1 MSPVDSELELELKR
15 LVVGTNDQRRR
26 FGQTMFHFYRTLI
39 FWREKAMGFARITQM
54 WSAGGAAIFDAMA
67 GMLRQL
73 GDQQDDERLRAFSV
87 AFFRQLAD
95 DLERGD
101 HMIVPFLRW
110 LEERM
115 PELTSMMQEESA
127 DSRIYDIE
135 LADVLAALFVH
146 CARTEPDGMPRVLR
160 AAAREIAPDE
170 IAPDDG
176 GEE

>member
-1 MSPVDSELELELKR
+1 MSTVDGELELELKR

-39 FWREKAMGFARITQM
+39 FWREKQLGFAQITQM

-73 GDQQDDERLRAFSV
+73 GGQEDDARLRAFCV
-87 AFFRQLAD
+87 EFLRQLAE

-101 HMIVPFLRW
+101 HMMVPFLRW

-115 PELTSMMQEESA
+115 PELTAMMQEENA

-135 LADVLAALFVH
+135 LADILAALFVH
-146 CARTEPDGMPRVLR
+146 TARSDPAGMPRVLR
-160 AAAREIAPDE
+160 AAAAEITK
-170 IAPDDG
+170 
-176 GEE
+176 EE

>member
-1 MSPVDSELELELKR
+1 MSPVDGELELELKR

-39 FWREKAMGFARITQM
+39 FWREKAMPFAQITQM

-67 GMLRQL
+67 GMLRQV
-73 GDQQDDERLRAFSV
+73 GEQQDDVRLRTFCEG
-87 AFFRQLAD
+87 FLRQLAD

-115 PELTSMMQEESA
+115 PELTAMMQEENPS
-127 DSRIYDIE
+127 SRIYDIE
-135 LADVLAALFVH
+135 LAEVLAALFVH
-146 CARTEPDGMPRVLR
+146 CARAEPKGLPRVLR
-160 AAAREIAPDE
+160 AAARQIGIEP
-170 IAPDDG
+170 
-176 GEE
+176 

>member
-1 MSPVDSELELELKR
+1 MSAIDGELELELKR

-39 FWREKAMGFARITQM
+39 FWREKGLGFAQVTQM
-54 WSAGGAAIFDAMA
+54 WSAGGAAVFDAMA
-67 GMLRQL
+67 GTLREL
-73 GDQQDDERLRAFSV
+73 GEQQDDADLRAFAS
-87 AFFRQLAD
+87 AFLDQIAD

-115 PELTSMMQEESA
+115 PELTAMMQEEQPA
-127 DSRIYDIE
+127 SRIYDIE

-146 CARTEPDGMPRVLR
+146 CARAEPDGLPRVLR
-160 AAAREIAPDE
+160 AAARQIEIST
-170 IAPDDG
+170 
-176 GEE
+176 

>member
-1 MSPVDSELELELKR
+1 MTLDAELDLELKR

-39 FWREKAMGFARITQM
+39 FWREKDLPFGQITQM

-67 GMLRQL
+67 GMLRQV
-73 GDQQDDERLRAFSV
+73 GEQQDDVRLRTFCEG
-87 AFFRQLAD
+87 FLRQLAD

-115 PELTSMMQEESA
+115 PELTAMMQDESA
-127 DSRIYDIE
+127 DSRIFDIE
-135 LADVLAALFVH
+135 LAEVLAALFVH
-146 CARTEPDGMPRVLR
+146 TARSEIPGQPRVLR
-160 AAAREIAPDE
+160 AAADQLST
-170 IAPDDG
+170 
-176 GEE
+176 

>member
-1 MSPVDSELELELKR
+1 MAVDGELELELKR

-26 FGQTMFHFYRTLI
+26 FGQAMFHFYRTLI
-39 FWREKAMGFARITQM
+39 FWREKELGFARITQM

-73 GDQQDDERLRAFSV
+73 GDQEDDVRLRAFCV
-87 AFFRQLAD
+87 AFLQQLAED
-95 DLERGD
+95 VERGD

-115 PELTSMMQEESA
+115 PELTAMMQEENA

-135 LADVLAALFVH
+135 LAEVLAALFVH
-146 CARTEPDGMPRVLR
+146 AARADTDGLPRVLR
-160 AAAREIAPDE
+160 AAANEITPEEERAP
-170 IAPDDG
+170 
-176 GEE
+176 